1 MAKEISQLLKEA
13 TKDLLT
19 PETLAQIQ
27 EAFDAAVN
35 ERVTIN
41 VESALVKQD
50 AEYTEKLK
58 HLLEAIDKDHTQK
71 LERVVEAIDVNNTAK
86 LQLVVNKYRN
96 ALNESAK
103 EFKSTLVEKVSRFM
117 DLYLEEKV
125 PQDAVNE
132 AVKNKKAAL
141 ILNNIRES
149 LAIDSALMNASLR
162 EAIMDGKN
170 QITESSQTIQKLAK
184 EVSVLKENLQKE
196 QARFILEQKTANLSD
211 KKKDYAKR
219 VLADKSPEF
228 IIENIDY
235 TISLFDK
242 KEEELVE
249 TLKEQAFVQR
259 TVTTDT
265 VVEESVIEEKT
276 ENFTSPEVGMYMSE
290 LGRY

>member
-265 VVEESVIEEKT
+265 VVEESVIEEQT
-276 ENFTSPEVGMYMSE
+276 ENFVTPEVSQYMSE

>member
-141 ILNNIRES
+141 ILNNLRES

-249 TLKEQAFVQR
+249 TLKEQAFNER
-259 TVTTDT
+259 TVTTDSI
-265 VVEESVIEEKT
+265 VEESVIEEQTK
-276 ENFTSPEVGMYMSE
+276 NLTSPEVGMYMSE

>member
-141 ILNNIRES
+141 ILNNLRES

-249 TLKEQAFVQR
+249 TLKEQAFNER
-259 TVTTDT
+259 TVTTDSI
-265 VVEESVIEEKT
+265 VEESVIEEQT
-276 ENFTSPEVGMYMSE
+276 ENLTSPEVGMYMSE

>member
-141 ILNNIRES
+141 ILNNLRES
-149 LAIDSALMNASLR
+149 LAIDSALMNESLR

-249 TLKEQAFVQR
+249 TLKEQAFNER
-259 TVTTDT
+259 TVTTDSI
-265 VVEESVIEEKT
+265 VEESVIEEQT
-276 ENFTSPEVGMYMSE
+276 ENLTSPEVGMYMSE

>member
-13 TKDLLT
+13 TKDILT
-19 PETLAQIQ
+19 PETLSQIQ

-35 ERVTIN
+35 ERVTVN
-41 VESALVKQD
+41 VEAALVKQD

-58 HLLEAIDKDHTQK
+58 HLLEAIDKDHTAK
-71 LERVVEAIDVNNTAK
+71 LEKIVEAIDINNTAK
-86 LQLVVNKYRN
+86 LQLVVNKYRQT
-96 ALNESAK
+96 LKESAK
-103 EFKSTLVEKVSRFM
+103 EFKSTLVEKVSRFI

-125 PQDAVNE
+125 PQKAVNE
-132 AVKNKKAAL
+132 AVKNKKAAV
-141 ILNNIRES
+141 ILNNLRES
-149 LAIDSALMNASLR
+149 LAIDSALMNESLR
-162 EAIMDGKN
+162 EAILDGKT
-170 QITESSQTIQKLAK
+170 QIVESTQTIKKLSQ
-184 EVSVLKENLQKE
+184 EVTVLKENLQKE

-249 TLKEQAFVQR
+249 TLKEEAFNER
-259 TVTTDT
+259 TVTTD
-265 VVEESVIEEKT
+265 SVIEESST
-276 ENFTSPEVGMYMSE
+276 EETTTSTTPEVSMYMSE